1 MERFSFGYLKL
12 IFQKNSLTR
21 QFVFSLA
28 IVLILFAFIASGL
41 SYYYTAITLRHELD
55 HDAEAHMRTLASVIA
70 KPLAERDLETLH
82 TISNT
87 YLSHHIVKAIT
98 IKDRNNNIAIRITA
112 PLSDAAKMVKTSIVK
127 FQDELIGE
135 VTVIFSLKEYE
146 EQLRRLVLISL
157 AIFISAA
164 LVIFAATTWLLNH
177 FLQTPLA
184 NLQHQVQALANFQE
198 PNLLNERIVPELQP
212 LQHAIYAAADTIRQ
226 KETELLEQRSLLR
239 TLVDNLP
246 TLVYIKDTQA
256 RKVLANTKDVTYCG
270 AQHEADILG
279 KTDLEL
285 FPAEIGAAFYADD
298 MAVIHEGKTILNKK
312 EKILLPNGELRW
324 LLTSKVP
331 FFDQHGKVIGL
342 IGVGRDITEVIT
354 QQEELSR
361 RAEILEQLYRAGTQL
376 NRTLSIDDV
385 YNTFCTCIRSMLR
398 VDELYIFQFDAYAQ
412 MLTCGYFCLQ
422 GEAQNAHQM
431 RALSILL
438 KSQEELA
445 KLPEQSTF
453 SSPFSCYNA
462 LISQLF
468 YGTQPL
474 LITDQRELDSILEVL
489 CSLKQNSPEEDQP
502 LPSELRDYGAVIL
515 VPLLFEGKVQGIIH
529 VISYEREAYQESQL
543 RFLEALAIFTA
554 NALTNARLYQQAK
567 EELAER
573 RQAEAALA
581 RERTLLRT
589 LIEHIPD
596 GIYAMDAQGRKILSN
611 RADLLNM
618 GAQFEFEVLGKT
630 DLEWFGEAGKQYYED
645 DMYVIRSGVPIINK
659 EEHAVSK
666 KGRQRWVLTTKL
678 PLRDS
683 QGNIIGLVGIGRD
696 ITEQKLANQ
705 ALKESERLFRQLLD
719 LIPHYISIKDSEG
732 KFIIVN
738 SALAKSFEMTP
749 EELIGR
755 SLLDVAMD
763 QAEARF
769 TLENDQQVIAGRI
782 IQTFKDQTYTDRFG
796 IIHWLEVTKV
806 PIEVRGKT
814 AVLEIGI
821 DVTNYKLTEAAL
833 RESETRYRLLN
844 EELERRVQERTAQ
857 LQAAN
862 QELESFSYSVSHDLR
877 APLRTLD
884 GFSLALLEDYAEQLD
899 EQGRNYL
906 QRIRSASQRMAAL
919 IDDLLML
926 SRVTRAEMQI
936 VAINL
941 SQIARSII
949 EEWQAE
955 QPYRKVTFIA
965 PSEIIVQAD
974 RNLMGILL
982 TNLLS
987 NAWKFTS
994 KHPSATIELGE
1005 FWQNGQRVIF
1015 VRDDGAGFDM
1025 AYSDRLFK
1033 AFQRLHTDAEFE
1045 GTGIGLAT
1053 VQRIVLRHGGK
1064 IWAHSEVERGTTFF
1078 FILPH

>member
-21 QFVFSLA
+21 RFVFSLA
-28 IVLILFAFIASGL
+28 MVLILFAFLASGL
-41 SYYYTAITLRHELD
+41 SYYYTAIALRQEAEHE
-55 HDAEAHMRTLASVIA
+55 AEAHLRTITSVIA

-87 YLSHHIVKAIT
+87 YLSHHLVEAIS
-98 IKDRNNNIAIRITA
+98 IKDRNKNQAVTITA
-112 PLSDAAKMVKTSIVK
+112 SPRDATKIIKTAAID
-127 FQDELIGE
+127 FQGKPVGE
-135 VTVIFSLKEYE
+135 VTIIFSLKELEDY
-146 EQLRRLVLISL
+146 LGRLALISL
-157 AIFISAA
+157 AIFILAA
-164 LVIFAATTWLLNH
+164 LVIFAAAAFLLNH

-184 NLQHQVQALANFQE
+184 DLQRHMQAIANFQK
-198 PNLLNERIVPELQP
+198 PDSLAERIAPELQP
-212 LQHAIYAAADTIRQ
+212 LLHSMHAAADTIRQ
-226 KETELLEQRSLLR
+226 REEELVEQHSLLR
-239 TLVDNLP
+239 TLIDSLP
-246 TLVYIKDTQA
+246 TLLYLKDTQA
-256 RKVLANTKDVTYCG
+256 RKVLANALDVTYCG

-285 FPAEIGAAFYADD
+285 FPPEIGAAFYADD
-298 MAVIHEGKTILNKK
+298 LAVIQEGKAIHNKK

-324 LLTSKVP
+324 LLTSKTP
-331 FFDQHGKVIGL
+331 LFDQNGTVIGL
-342 IGVGRDITEVIT
+342 IGIGRDITEVIA
-354 QQEELSR
+354 QEEELSR

-376 NRTLSIDDV
+376 NRTLSMDEV
-385 YNTFCTCIRSMLR
+385 YNTFSTCIRSMFK
-398 VDELYIFQFDAYAQ
+398 VDELYIFQFDGIAQ
-412 MLTCGYFCLQ
+412 MLSCVYFFLQ
-422 GEAQNAHQM
+422 GEPQDAQLL
-431 RALSILL
+431 RPYSILL
-438 KSQEELA
+438 KSEEEMA
-445 KLPEQSTF
+445 KLPDQSAF
-453 SSPFSCYNA
+453 SSPFNCYNA
-462 LISQLF
+462 LLSRLF
-468 YGTQPL
+468 HGTQSL
-474 LITDQRELDSILEVL
+474 LVTDQKELDSILEVL

-502 LPSELRDYGAVIL
+502 LPQAIRDYGTAIL

-543 RFLEALAIFTA
+543 RILEALAIFTA
-554 NALTNARLYQQAK
+554 NAFTNARLYQKTK
-567 EELAER
+567 EDLAER
-573 RQAEAALA
+573 RRAETALA

-630 DLEWFGEAGKQYYED
+630 DLEWYGEAGKQYYED
-645 DMYVIRSGVPIINK
+645 DMYVIRSGVPIVNK

-666 KGRQRWVLTTKL
+666 RGRQRWVLTTKL
-678 PLRDS
+678 PLRDA
-683 QGNIIGLVGIGRD
+683 QGQIIGLVGIGRD

-738 SALAKSFEMTP
+738 SALAQSVEMTP

-763 QAEARF
+763 QAEARLM
-769 TLENDQQVIAGRI
+769 LENDQRVIADGI
-782 IQTFKDQTYTDRFG
+782 IQTFTDQTYTDRFG
-796 IIHWLEVTKV
+796 STHWLEVTKV

-844 EELERRVQERTAQ
+844 EELEKRVQERTAQ

-906 QRIRSASQRMAAL
+906 QRIRSASQLMAAL

-936 VAINL
+936 AAINL

-949 EEWQAE
+949 EEWQTE
-955 QPYRKVTFIA
+955 QPSRKVTFIA
-965 PSEIIVQAD
+965 PPEIIVQAD
-974 RNLMGILL
+974 LNLMRILL
-982 TNLLS
+982 TNLLG

-1005 FWQNGQRVIF
+1005 LWQDGQRIIF
-1015 VRDDGAGFDM
+1015 MRDDGAGFDM
-1025 AYSDRLFK
+1025 AYADRLFK
-1033 AFQRLHTDAEFE
+1033 AFQRLHKESEFE

-1053 VQRIVLRHGGK
+1053 VQRIIFRHGGK
-1064 IWAHSEVERGTTFF
+1064 IWVYSEVERGTTFF
-1078 FILPH
+1078 FVLPH